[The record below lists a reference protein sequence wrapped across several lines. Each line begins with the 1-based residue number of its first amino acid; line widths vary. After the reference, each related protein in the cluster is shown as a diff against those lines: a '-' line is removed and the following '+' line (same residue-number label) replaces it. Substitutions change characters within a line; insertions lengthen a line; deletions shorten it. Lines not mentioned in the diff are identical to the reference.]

1 MLVSGRIG
9 RAASQ
14 AGEQGQLGE
23 AALFWSFFSG
33 LGCEVFFLLLP
44 LAMSVIRTLAA
55 LRGQR
60 TGLQCRGRVWSLQGT
75 PHGTGMMAEGRHR
88 TAAGMRTA
96 DDYDFI
102 F

>member
-1 MLVSGRIG
+1 MSSARDCSARAMLVSGRIG

-55 LRGQR
+55 LRGQACSAGAVCGASR
-60 TGLQCRGRVWSLQGT
+60 EHPTGQG
-75 PHGTGMMAEGRHR
+75 
-88 TAAGMRTA
+88 
-96 DDYDFI
+96 
-102 F
+102 